1 MVGMSVQ
8 GMTGFLT
15 ASGDPGRTA
24 GQHVVKSGRTK
35 TRGCIR
41 GGEEETQRRE
51 TASRELT

>member
-41 GGEEETQRRE
+41 GGGGRDPTKGDGQP
-51 TASRELT
+51 